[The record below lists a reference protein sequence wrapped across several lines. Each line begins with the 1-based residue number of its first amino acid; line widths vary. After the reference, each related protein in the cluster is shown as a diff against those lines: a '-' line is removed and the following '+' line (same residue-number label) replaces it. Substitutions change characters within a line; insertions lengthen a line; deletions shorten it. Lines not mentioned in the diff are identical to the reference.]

1 MRSSLSPPRSPGG
14 AASINPLRPRG
25 PDLRGRTLVGRF
37 RLDALIASG
46 GMADIYQALDL
57 RLRRR
62 VALKA
67 MHPEHGRSP
76 EQRCRFFQEAVIGA
90 QIDHPH
96 VGTIFDHG
104 EEPAAPGGEAV
115 LFLVMPLLDGITLRQ
130 RILARTIPIADA
142 LRLTIQILDGLGA
155 IHRRGAVHR
164 DLKPENCLIVQ
175 RQGRDHLVLLDL
187 GLAKIH
193 SGPLLSIAPSSAP
206 GTLIGTLAYVSPE
219 QAREQAITPAAD
231 LYAVGVIL
239 FEMLTRRVPFP
250 GASTLEVL
258 SAHAG
263 KVAPSVRERAPDRGI
278 SDALEALVAS
288 ALEKEP
294 ARRPADAAAF
304 IKELVAE
311 LATIEPWAAVDVG
324 ACCLKGHDGVDE
336 AKASLAAW
344 HDLDDVRARAL
355 ALSAAAKNPEWGP
368 LASLIE
374 CASEQ
379 VGEQGRERVVAKS
392 DSRS

>member
-1 MRSSLSPPRSPGG
+1 
-14 AASINPLRPRG
+14 
-25 PDLRGRTLVGRF
+25 
-37 RLDALIASG
+37 
-46 GMADIYQALDL
+46 
-57 RLRRR
+57 
-62 VALKA
+62 
-67 MHPEHGRSP
+67 
-76 EQRCRFFQEAVIGA
+76 
-90 QIDHPH
+90 
-96 VGTIFDHG
+96 
-104 EEPAAPGGEAV
+104 
-115 LFLVMPLLDGITLRQ
+115 MPLLDGITLRQ
-130 RILARTIPIADA
+130 RILAGTIPIADA

-219 QAREQAITPAAD
+219 QAREQPITPAAD

-239 FEMLTRRVPFP
+239 VRDADAQGALS

-263 KVAPSVRERAPDRGI
+263 KVAPSVRERSPDRGI

-294 ARRPADAAAF
+294 SRRPADAAAF
-304 IKELVAE
+304 IKQLVAE
-311 LATIEPWAAVDVG
+311 LATIDPAAAVDVG

-374 CASEQ
+374 CAAEQ